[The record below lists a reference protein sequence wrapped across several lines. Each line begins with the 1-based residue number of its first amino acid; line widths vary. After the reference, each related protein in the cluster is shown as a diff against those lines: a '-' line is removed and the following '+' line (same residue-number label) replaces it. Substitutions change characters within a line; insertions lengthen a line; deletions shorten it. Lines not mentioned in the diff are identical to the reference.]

1 VSGLTAGKAA
11 YLDGQYIAEDGSTWW
26 RVGAGLWAP
35 EGRLE
40 LSGDCESSAL
50 NGQPLAPTAPVTFE
64 LAAPAGSGPE
74 IFMAGEFMDTDIPP
88 WLPYSI
94 LMARAGSVW
103 TVTIDLPIGTTVSYL
118 YTRGTWDSVERAA
131 ACGEVANRTI
141 IVDAAPITI
150 RDEVS
155 AWADDCG

>member
-1 VSGLTAGKAA
+1 
-11 YLDGQYIAEDGSTWW
+11 
-26 RVGAGLWAP
+26 
-35 EGRLE
+35 
-40 LSGDCESSAL
+40 
-50 NGQPLAPTAPVTFE
+50 
-64 LAAPAGSGPE
+64 
-74 IFMAGEFMDTDIPP
+74 
-88 WLPYSI
+88 
-94 LMARAGSVW
+94 MARSGSVW